1 MRFFCTGIYASFFM
15 ETDNKVLKI
24 FSVSDKDSIRI
35 SEQHHESKLKK
46 QLSEYGICVDFDSIA
61 HYGLRNISGI

>member
-1 MRFFCTGIYASFFM
+1 M